1 MQLLGVSKRKV
12 ICFLNG
18 ALAGSYAT
26 SQQVQSTPCPGTNH
40 DVTYCVKS
48 EIRTAGAWVSY
59 EMMKKWT
66 RTTLFVNKKFIRYF
80 SQLFPLQGSVLLIL
94 FGVNKKS
101 HHNALEIFG
110 KYFQTRTL

>member
-18 ALAGSYAT
+18 ALAGGYAT

-66 RTTLFVNKKFIRYF
+66 RTTLFVNKKIYSLFFTIISASRISSFYTF
-80 SQLFPLQGSVLLIL
+80 WCQQKESSQY
-94 FGVNKKS
+94 
-101 HHNALEIFG
+101 A
-110 KYFQTRTL
+110 